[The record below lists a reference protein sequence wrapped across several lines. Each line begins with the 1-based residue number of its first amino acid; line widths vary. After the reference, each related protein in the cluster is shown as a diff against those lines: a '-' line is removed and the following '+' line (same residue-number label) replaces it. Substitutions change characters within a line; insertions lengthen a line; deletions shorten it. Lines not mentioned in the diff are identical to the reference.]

1 MLSEWLT
8 KRYLETIRE
17 EEGGS
22 YGVQVGANLS
32 QSPSPLFSLEINFD
46 CNPDKADALVK
57 IVHAELAR
65 VQTENIPANILEDIK
80 QSILKN
86 HQEQIKQNN
95 YWLNV
100 LTSYV
105 RNNEEPQDTEILK
118 NTLNNITAK
127 DLKDF
132 IVSSLKKSNSV
143 QVLMKAK

>member
-32 QSPSPLFSLEINFD
+32 QFPSPLFSLEINFD

-57 IVHAELAR
+57 IVHAELSR
-65 VQTENIPANILEDIK
+65 VQTENIPANMLEDIK
-80 QSILKN
+80 QSIVKN

-95 YWLNV
+95 YWLNA

-105 RNNEEPQDTEILK
+105 RNDEAPIDTELLK
-118 NTLNNITAK
+118 NTLNSITAK
-127 DLKDF
+127 DVKEF
-132 IVSSLKKSNSV
+132 TVNALKKSNSV